1 MLKCAMFVIMHF
13 TRIGARLSNLINKYK
28 IEIVM
33 DFLKNNEID
42 NKETSLGRKTFSD
55 TFIDKLNDDFTE
67 GQKVC
72 EASNELVTSFKE
84 LPEKELSGEVEFV
97 DRLSDEVGIDFILGF
112 LSNEFLNS
120 IHNNY
125 GFNLSD
131 KEIAE
136 SVQKASDF
144 FHLSSP
150 KDIREDWTTGV
161 ILGMK
166 QKENDDVLCY
176 NREQMRKMGITDR
189 EGFDL
194 VMTHEGAHRAL
205 QSMEGRYNS
214 HQEEL
219 CCDFL
224 VGVRAGLNGMNE
236 EKLIQS
242 LEKIAESVSHPDGIL
257 RVEVIRAGVRFA
269 KEYMAINNE
278 APSFSKCLERFDK
291 KIDEMSGNI
300 FDVAQDINLKED
312 VIVDGELKAFVD
324 DKAYYLREAQTA
336 KEWVEWHYKRADE
349 AIAKGD
355 LSSAKDHNSSAQLYE
370 RQAKE
375 HLESASKCTK

>member
-1 MLKCAMFVIMHF
+1 
-13 TRIGARLSNLINKYK
+13 
-28 IEIVM
+28 M
-33 DFLKNNEID
+33 DFFKNKEID
-42 NKETSLGRKTFSD
+42 NKETSSGKETFSD
-55 TFIDKLNDDFTE
+55 TFIDKLNDDFNE

-72 EASNELVTSFKE
+72 EVSNKLVGSFNE
-84 LPEKELSGEVEFV
+84 LPEKELSDDTIFV
-97 DRLSDEVGIDFILGF
+97 DKQTDIVSIDFILGLF
-112 LSNEFLNS
+112 STEFLDS
-120 IHNNY
+120 IHNTY

-136 SVQKASDF
+136 SVKKASDF

-166 QKENDDVLCY
+166 EKGYDDVLCF
-176 NREQMRKMGITDR
+176 NREQMKEMGITDR

-205 QSMEGRYNS
+205 QFMEGRYNS

-224 VGVRAGLNGMNE
+224 AGVRAGLNGMDE
-236 EKLIQS
+236 EKMVLS
-242 LEKIAESVSHPDGIL
+242 LENTLESESHPDGLL
-257 RVEVIRAGVRFA
+257 RAEAIKSGAKYA
-269 KEYMAINNE
+269 KEYLAINNE
-278 APSFSKCLERFDK
+278 APSFSECLTRFDK
-291 KIDEMSGNI
+291 KLDEMSGNI
-300 FDVAQDINLKED
+300 LYGEQEINLKKEFAD
-312 VIVDGELKAFVD
+312 KGELKAFVD
-324 DKAYYLREAQTA
+324 DKAYHLREAQNA
-336 KEWVEWHYKRADE
+336 KEWAEWHHKRANE

-355 LSSAKDHNSSAQLYE
+355 LSSAKDHNSRAQSYE

>member
-1 MLKCAMFVIMHF
+1 MDYFK
-13 TRIGARLSNLINKYK
+13 N
-28 IEIVM
+28 IEV
-33 DFLKNNEID
+33 DH
-42 NKETSLGRKTFSD
+42 KETHFGKKPFSD
-55 TFIDKLNDDFTE
+55 AFVDKLNNDIIE
-67 GQKVC
+67 SQKVC
-72 EASNELVTSFKE
+72 EVSNDIVNSFKE
-84 LPEKELSGEVEFV
+84 FPEKELSDGAIFV
-97 DRLSDEVGIDFILGF
+97 DKLPDVAGIDFILGL

-136 SVQKASDF
+136 SVQKASNF

-150 KDIREDWTTGV
+150 RDIREDWTTGV

-166 QKENDDVLCY
+166 QKGNDDVLCF
-176 NREQMRKMGITDR
+176 NREQMKEMGITDR

-205 QSMEGRYNS
+205 QFMEGRYNS

-224 VGVRAGLNGMNE
+224 AGVRAGLNGMDE
-236 EKLIQS
+236 EKLVRS
-242 LEKIAESVSHPDGIL
+242 LEETIESASHPDGML
-257 RVEVIRAGVRFA
+257 RAEAIRAGAQYA

-278 APSFSKCLERFDK
+278 APTFSKCLERFDK
-291 KIDEMSGNI
+291 KLDEMSGDILN
-300 FDVAQDINLKED
+300 VTQDINLKNEF
-312 VIVDGELKAFVD
+312 VDNVELKAFVD
-324 DKAYYLREAQTA
+324 DRAYHLREAQTA
-336 KEWVEWHYKRADE
+336 KEWAEWHHKRANE
-349 AIAKGD
+349 AISKGD
-355 LSSAKDHNSSAQLYE
+355 LSSANDHNSRAQSYE
-370 RQAKE
+370 RKAKE

>member
-1 MLKCAMFVIMHF
+1 
-13 TRIGARLSNLINKYK
+13 
-28 IEIVM
+28 M
-33 DFLKNNEID
+33 DFLKNNEIS
-42 NKETSLGRKTFSD
+42 NRETSSEVRSFSN
-55 TFIDKLNDDFTE
+55 TFIDKLSDNVTD

-72 EASNELVTSFKE
+72 EVTDKLVDTFDESTE
-84 LPEKELSGEVEFV
+84 IDLSHEPTFV
-97 DRLSDEVGIDFILGF
+97 DKLPNEVGVDFLLGLF
-112 LSNEFLNS
+112 SNEFLNS

-125 GFNLSD
+125 GFTLSD

-144 FHLSSP
+144 FHLNSP
-150 KDIREDWTTGV
+150 KDVREDWTTGV

-166 QKENDDVLCY
+166 QKGSDDVLCY
-176 NREQMRKMGITDR
+176 NRDQMNKMGITDR

-205 QSMEGRYNS
+205 QFMEDRYNS

-224 VGVRAGLNGMNE
+224 AGVRAGLNGMDE

-242 LEKIAESVSHPDGIL
+242 LENTAETDTHPDGKL
-257 RVEVIRAGVRFA
+257 RAEVIRAGAQYA

-291 KIDEMSGNI
+291 KLDEMSGSI
-300 FDVAQDINLKED
+300 LDVAKDINLKED
-312 VIVDGELKAFVD
+312 DIDNGELRALYVD
-324 DKAYYLREAQTA
+324 NRDYHLKEAQNA
-336 KEWVEWHYKRADE
+336 KEWAEWHRKRANE
-349 AIAKGD
+349 ATAKGD
-355 LSSAKDHNSSAQLYE
+355 LSSAKDHITKAESYE

-375 HLESASKCTK
+375 HLESASKMY

>member
-1 MLKCAMFVIMHF
+1 
-13 TRIGARLSNLINKYK
+13 
-28 IEIVM
+28 M
-33 DFLKNNEID
+33 DFFKNTEID
-42 NKETSLGRKTFSD
+42 NKETTSGKKTFSE
-55 TFIDKLNDDFTE
+55 TFIDKLNDDFDE
-67 GQKVC
+67 GQKVR
-72 EASNELVTSFKE
+72 EVSNELVDSFKE
-84 LPEKELSGEVEFV
+84 LPEKEISDETTFV
-97 DRLSDEVGIDFILGF
+97 DKLIDAAGIDFILGLF
-112 LSNEFLNS
+112 SNEFLDS
-120 IHNNY
+120 IHNAY

-166 QKENDDVLCY
+166 EKSNDDILCF
-176 NREQMRKMGITDR
+176 NRKQMKEMGITDR

-205 QSMEGRYNS
+205 QFMESRYNS

-224 VGVRAGLNGMNE
+224 TGVRAGLNGMDE
-236 EKLIQS
+236 EKLVLS
-242 LEKIAESVSHPDGIL
+242 LQDTFESESHPDGLL
-257 RVEVIRAGVRFA
+257 RAEAIKSGVQFA

-291 KIDEMSGNI
+291 KLDETSGNI
-300 FDVAQDINLKED
+300 LDVAQNINLKEE
-312 VIVDGELKAFVD
+312 IVDNGELKAFIN
-324 DKAYYLREAQTA
+324 DKAYHLREAQTA
-336 KEWVEWHYKRADE
+336 KEWAEWHHKRANE

-355 LSSAKDHNSSAQLYE
+355 LSSAKDHNSRAQSYE

>member
-1 MLKCAMFVIMHF
+1 MAMF
-13 TRIGARLSNLINKYK
+13 
-28 IEIVM
+28 
-33 DFLKNNEID
+33 FLKNNEIE
-42 NKETSLGRKTFSD
+42 NKEMSSGKKPFSD
-55 TFIDKLNDDFTE
+55 IFVDKLKDDFTE
-67 GQKVC
+67 GKKAC
-72 EASNELVTSFKE
+72 EVSNDLVDSFKE
-84 LPEKELSGEVEFV
+84 LPEK
-97 DRLSDEVGIDFILGF
+97 DLSDETVFVDKLTDVADIDFILG
-112 LSNEFLNS
+112 LITNEFLNS

-144 FHLSSP
+144 FNLSSP

-166 QKENDDVLCY
+166 QKGNDDVLCF
-176 NREQMRKMGITDR
+176 NREQMKEMGITDR

-205 QSMEGRYNS
+205 QFMEGRYNS

-224 VGVRAGLNGMNE
+224 AGVRAGLNGMDE
-236 EKLIQS
+236 EKLVRS
-242 LEKIAESVSHPDGIL
+242 LEETTESASHPDGML
-257 RVEVIRAGVRFA
+257 RAEAIRGGAQYA
-269 KEYMAINNE
+269 KEYVAINNE
-278 APSFSKCLERFDK
+278 APTFSKCLERFDK
-291 KIDEMSGNI
+291 KLDEMSGNI
-300 FDVAQDINLKED
+300 LDVAQDINLKIEFED
-312 VIVDGELKAFVD
+312 NVELKSFVD
-324 DKAYYLREAQTA
+324 DRSYHLREAQTA
-336 KEWVEWHYKRADE
+336 KEWEKWHHKRANE

-355 LSSAKDHNSSAQLYE
+355 LSSAKDHNSRAQSYE

-375 HLESASKCTK
+375 HRESAFKCTK

>member
-1 MLKCAMFVIMHF
+1 MDFFKN
-13 TRIGARLSNLINKYK
+13 NLIEVKDSTTGK
-28 IEIVM
+28 
-33 DFLKNNEID
+33 KP
-42 NKETSLGRKTFSD
+42 FSD
-55 TFIDKLNDDFTE
+55 AFIDKLNDDFVE
-67 GQKVC
+67 GQKMC
-72 EASNELVTSFKE
+72 EVSNEFVNTFKD
-84 LPEKELSGEVEFV
+84 LPEKEFSDEIVFV
-97 DRLSDEVGIDFILGF
+97 DKLPNVVGIDLILGLF
-112 LSNEFLNS
+112 SNEFLNS

-136 SVQKASDF
+136 SIQKASDF
-144 FHLSSP
+144 FHLCSP

-166 QKENDDVLCY
+166 QKGYDDVLCF
-176 NREQMRKMGITDR
+176 NREQMEEIGITDQ

-205 QSMEGRYNS
+205 QIMEGKYDS

-224 VGVRAGLNGMNE
+224 AGVRAGLNGMDE
-236 EKLIQS
+236 KKLIRT
-242 LEKIAESVSHPDGIL
+242 LETSTESITHPDGLL
-257 RVEVIRAGVRFA
+257 RAEAIQTGAQYA

-291 KIDEMSGNI
+291 KLDEMSGNI
-300 FDVAQDINLKED
+300 LDVAQDITLKED
-312 VIVDGELKAFVD
+312 IFDNSELKAFID
-324 DKAYYLREAQTA
+324 DKVYHLQEAQTA
-336 KEWVEWHYKRADE
+336 KEWAEWHHKRTDE

-355 LSSAKDHNSSAQLYE
+355 LSSAKDHTYSAQSYE

-375 HLESASKCTK
+375 HLESASKCTQ